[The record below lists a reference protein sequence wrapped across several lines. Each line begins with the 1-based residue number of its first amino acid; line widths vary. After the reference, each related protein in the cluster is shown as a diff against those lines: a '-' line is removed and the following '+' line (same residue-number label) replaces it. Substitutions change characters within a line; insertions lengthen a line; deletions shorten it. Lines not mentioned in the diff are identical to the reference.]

1 MRVVVDTNVV
11 VSAILRDRNPERAI
25 LHLVANADWEWV
37 VSADILAEYQA
48 VLRRPKFGL
57 PANILGQWNERFRMA
72 VVVWPVALPPE
83 FQRDPKDAKFIACVL
98 ASEAD
103 YLLTGDRDFESATGF
118 PGVHPIG
125 TSQFVSRFCR

>member
-11 VSAILRDRNPERAI
+11 VSAILRDRNPERAVM
-25 LHLVANADWEWV
+25 HLVESTDWDWV
-37 VSADILAEYQA
+37 ASADILAEYRA

-57 PANILGQWNERFRMA
+57 PAAVLERWEERFRKA
-72 VVVWPVALPPE
+72 IALWPVTLPPE
-83 FQRDPKDAKFIACVL
+83 FQRDPTDAKFIACVL

>member
-25 LHLVANADWEWV
+25 VHLVESADWEWV
-37 VSADILAEYQA
+37 ASSDILAEYRA
-48 VLRRPKFGL
+48 VLRRPKFAL
-57 PANILGQWNERFRMA
+57 PATMLEEWDERFRKA
-72 VVVWPVALPPE
+72 IVLWPVTLPPE

-118 PGVHPIG
+118 PGVQTVG
-125 TSQFVSRFCR
+125 VSQFVSQFCR